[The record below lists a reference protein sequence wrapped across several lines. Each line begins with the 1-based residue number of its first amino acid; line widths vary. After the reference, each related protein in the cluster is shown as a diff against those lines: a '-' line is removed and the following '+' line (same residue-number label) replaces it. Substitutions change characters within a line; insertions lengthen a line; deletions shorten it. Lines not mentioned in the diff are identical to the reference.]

1 MMFAMIFGSD
11 KFEALVGELKMA
23 YMMDIEDKLEHL
35 NKFLWY
41 KQHKREVLCA
51 VNLAEKLD
59 KF

>member
-1 MMFAMIFGSD
+1 MMFTMIFGSD

-23 YMMDIEDKLEHL
+23 SMMDIEDRLENV
-35 NKFLWY
+35 NKYLWF
-41 KQHKREVLCA
+41 KQHKREILCA